1 VQNNLKML
9 KQISL
14 IVLVASIATTA
25 YAKCPNECSG
35 KGVCGENDLCK
46 CYAGYTGLD
55 CSGRLCLFGKAW
67 GDAPFADGY
76 AHDYVECSG
85 QGECDRKTGECKCN
99 DGFTGDGCRYS
110 ACPNDCNGHGTC
122 EFITELAAGTA
133 TAAAGRTHIQYSEF
147 VDQDRTLDG
156 WDSKKARGCKCDPYY
171 SGADCSVR
179 MCPKGNDPLTKTTAL
194 SAQSR
199 NYYADIKDLGV
210 AELEKPEIQTVFITP
225 PERHSNLYTAIG
237 GHFTLTYTDMYG
249 QAWTTRPIRV
259 KTKVET
265 LASDDFKSSGSRIL
279 SSTGNLGLFKDHDN
293 IKVEWDT
300 NSKIVKVK
308 QNGAGFQGLSV
319 QPALS
324 DSDITNKKFT
334 LTLVNQDCGEIGVK
348 RALMELPNQVIP
360 SITVDE
366 TITTVLNMFRITFS
380 DSANSGDQHML
391 SCKVDACDED
401 GCQPRKGA
409 LTALYTTGNLGVTFA
424 ASDFSL
430 TATGLVALLNVGDE
444 VGYGDGA
451 GIAATVAPA
460 TGVMTKSMVVASTSS
475 TNKVIGTDR
484 TIALASTSSN
494 APVQI
499 INRMND
505 RDKRAALQ
513 VTLTASDT
521 VGKIATFVFTCG
533 GTACAGFKINDLVR
547 LHSVMKNGENQP
559 VMDGIHIVTAV
570 GSNGISLT
578 LSAAVGDL
586 SDAGDGDIGD
596 TREQI
601 VLTRLN
607 TFPCS
612 VEETRKGTSESLEC
626 SGRGLCDGSTGE
638 CACFEGYTS
647 DDCSIQTVL
656 Q

>member
-1 VQNNLKML
+1 
-9 KQISL
+9 
-14 IVLVASIATTA
+14 
-25 YAKCPNECSG
+25 
-35 KGVCGENDLCK
+35 
-46 CYAGYTGLD
+46 
-55 CSGRLCLFGKAW
+55 
-67 GDAPFADGY
+67 
-76 AHDYVECSG
+76 
-85 QGECDRKTGECKCN
+85 
-99 DGFTGDGCRYS
+99 
-110 ACPNDCNGHGTC
+110 
-122 EFITELAAGTA
+122 
-133 TAAAGRTHIQYSEF
+133 
-147 VDQDRTLDG
+147 
-156 WDSKKARGCKCDPYY
+156 
-171 SGADCSVR
+171 
-179 MCPKGNDPLTKTTAL
+179 LTKTTAL

-210 AELEKPEIQTVFITP
+210 AELEKPEIQTVFVTP
-225 PERHSNLYTAIG
+225 PERSSNLYTAIG

-249 QAWTTRPIRV
+249 QSWTTRPIRV

-265 LASDDFKSSGSRIL
+265 LSSDDFKATGSRIL

-293 IKVEWDT
+293 IKVEWDSG
-300 NSKIVKVK
+300 SKIVKVK

-319 QPALS
+319 QPALHTG
-324 DSDITNKKFT
+324 DIDNKKFT

-409 LTALYTTGNLGVTFA
+409 LTALYTVTGSAKVTFDPA
-424 ASDFSL
+424 DFSL
-430 TATGLVALLNVGDE
+430 ATTTSPTLNTIAQVGDE
-444 VGYGDGA
+444 VGYGDSA
-451 GIAATVAPA
+451 GGDSVAVVAPN
-460 TGVMTKSMVVASTSS
+460 TGVMTKSMVVASSS
-475 TNKVIGTDR
+475 AGKVVGTDR
-484 TIALASTSSN
+484 TIALKTTTATG
-494 APVQI
+494 PKVQI

-513 VTLTASDT
+513 VTLTA
-521 VGKIATFVFTCG
+521 GNGATAGSISSNVFKCG

-578 LSAAVGDL
+578 LSAAIGDL

>member
-1 VQNNLKML
+1 M
-9 KQISL
+9 
-14 IVLVASIATTA
+14 
-25 YAKCPNECSG
+25 G
-35 KGVCGENDLCK
+35 
-46 CYAGYTGLD
+46 
-55 CSGRLCLFGKAW
+55 
-67 GDAPFADGY
+67 
-76 AHDYVECSG
+76 
-85 QGECDRKTGECKCN
+85 
-99 DGFTGDGCRYS
+99 GCRYS

-225 PERHSNLYTAIG
+225 PDRSSNLYTAIG

-265 LASDDFKSSGSRIL
+265 LASDDFQSSGSRIL

-293 IKVEWDT
+293 IKVEWDS

-319 QPALS
+319 QPALHTG
-324 DSDITNKKFT
+324 DITNKKFT
-334 LTLVNQDCGEIGVK
+334 LTVVNQDCGEIGVK

-360 SITVDE
+360 SITVEE

-409 LTALYTTGNLGVTFA
+409 LTALYSVSATSAVAFD

-430 TATGLVALLNVGDE
+430 GATTSPALNTIAQVGDE
-444 VGYGDGA
+444 VGYGNGDGTGVEA
-451 GIAATVAPA
+451 KIAPD
-460 TGVMTKSMVVASTSS
+460 TGVMTKSMVVASSTS
-475 TNKVIGTDR
+475 NKVFGTDR
-484 TIALASTSSN
+484 TISLLTTPSSS
-494 APVQI
+494 PKVQI
-499 INRMND
+499 INRLND

-513 VTLTASDT
+513 VTMKATAT
-521 VGKIATFVFTCG
+521 NG
-533 GTACAGFKINDLVR
+533 GTAGVGVVALNKLTCSAGDCDLFEVNDVVR
-547 LHSVMKNGENQP
+547 VHSVMKNGENQP
-559 VMDGIHIVTAV
+559 DMDGIHVVKKKAD
-570 GSNGISLT
+570 SNALLFHSI
-578 LSAAVGDL
+578 ADAGDL
-586 SDAGDGDIGD
+586 SAS
-596 TREQI
+596 REQI

-626 SGRGLCDGSTGE
+626 SGRGLCDGSSGE

>member
-1 VQNNLKML
+1 
-9 KQISL
+9 
-14 IVLVASIATTA
+14 
-25 YAKCPNECSG
+25 
-35 KGVCGENDLCK
+35 
-46 CYAGYTGLD
+46 
-55 CSGRLCLFGKAW
+55 
-67 GDAPFADGY
+67 
-76 AHDYVECSG
+76 
-85 QGECDRKTGECKCN
+85 
-99 DGFTGDGCRYS
+99 
-110 ACPNDCNGHGTC
+110 
-122 EFITELAAGTA
+122 
-133 TAAAGRTHIQYSEF
+133 
-147 VDQDRTLDG
+147 
-156 WDSKKARGCKCDPYY
+156 
-171 SGADCSVR
+171 
-179 MCPKGNDPLTKTTAL
+179 
-194 SAQSR
+194 
-199 NYYADIKDLGV
+199 
-210 AELEKPEIQTVFITP
+210 
-225 PERHSNLYTAIG
+225 
-237 GHFTLTYTDMYG
+237 MYG

-293 IKVEWDT
+293 IKVEWDS

-319 QPALS
+319 QPALHTG
-324 DSDITNKKFT
+324 DIDNKKFT

-401 GCQPRKGA
+401 GCQPRKGP
-409 LTALYTTGNLGVTFA
+409 LTGLYTMAATGVTFKD
-424 ASDFSL
+424 SDFSL

-444 VGYGDGA
+444 VGYGNSGTDISG
-451 GIAATVAPA
+451 TVAPSS
-460 TGVMTKSMVVASTSS
+460 GIMTKSMVVASTSS
-475 TNKVIGTDR
+475 TNIVFGTDR
-484 TIALASTSSN
+484 TIALATTSG
-494 APVQI
+494 AKVQI
-499 INRMND
+499 INRLND

-513 VTLTASDT
+513 VTLDAGNGATGAGALKTSVLYCT
-521 VGKIATFVFTCG
+521 TGKCS
-533 GTACAGFKINDLVR
+533 GFKINDLIR

-559 VMDGIHIVTAV
+559 AMDGIHIVTAV
-570 GSNGISLT
+570 GTSGVSLT
-578 LSAAVGDL
+578 LSAAIGDVSDAANTVDDGDL
-586 SDAGDGDIGD
+586 GN
-596 TREQI
+596 TRTQI

-626 SGRGLCDGSTGE
+626 SGRGLCDGSSGE